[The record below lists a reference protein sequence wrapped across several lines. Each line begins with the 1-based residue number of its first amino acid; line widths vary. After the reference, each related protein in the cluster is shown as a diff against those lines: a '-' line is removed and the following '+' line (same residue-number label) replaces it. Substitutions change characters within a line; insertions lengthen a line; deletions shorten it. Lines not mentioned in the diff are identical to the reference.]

1 LNRDAVDAKTEQTTK
16 MFLASVGE
24 RYKLRG
30 AYLFGSRARQ
40 MAEPESD
47 ADIAVLLNGPRG
59 SRADTAVDMAG
70 IAFDVM
76 LDTGILVDAIPFWE
90 DEWAHPE
97 HFSNPAL
104 IENIRRDGVSL

>member
-1 LNRDAVDAKTEQTTK
+1 VDAKTEQTTK
-16 MFLASVGE
+16 IFLARVADHYE
-24 RYKLRG
+24 LRG
-30 AYLFGSRARQ
+30 AYLFGSRARR
-40 MAEPESD
+40 MAGPESD
-47 ADIAVLLNGPRG
+47 ADIAVLLGGPPG
-59 SRADTAVDMAG
+59 HRADTAVDMAG

-90 DEWAHPE
+90 GEWAHPE